1 MWWKTSK
8 DQLIELLRQELAQ
21 SEKRAHLWQAM
32 YERKDAEVDEHRNL
46 AREAVEL
53 SQAAVTLLPE
63 SVRNAHTVSGEQNSQ
78 PRTMSAY
85 CANLTERSKKHAMSK
100 GKNLVAEMPPPM
112 PNYKPN
118 AGA

>member
-53 SQAAVTLLPE
+53 ASAAVTLLPE
-63 SVRNAHTVSGEQNSQ
+63 SVKSAQHEFKGR

-85 CANLTERSKKHAMSK
+85 CSEMTEKSV
-100 GKNLVAEMPPPM
+100 VA
-112 PNYKPN
+112 
-118 AGA
+118 

>member
-1 MWWKTSK
+1 MWWKTAK
-8 DQLIELLRQELAQ
+8 DLLIEHLKEELEQ
-21 SEKRAHLWQAM
+21 SHKRSHLWQAM

-53 SQAAVTLLPE
+53 ASAAVTLLPE
-63 SVRNAHTVSGEQNSQ
+63 TVRNTPTTVGQQS
-78 PRTMSAY
+78 RTMSAF